1 MSISSTALNG
11 KRFGTAV
18 HYITQKESDLSQP
31 RYGTVF
37 QDWQYKLKRGDKLPR
52 GNWFKGKKAGKPYQV
67 IDEAHQLL
75 R

>member
-1 MSISSTALNG
+1 MNISSTAFSG
-11 KRFGTAV
+11 KKVGSAV

-52 GNWFKGKKAGKPYQV
+52 GKWFKGKKAGKPYQV